1 MYITLMRGKY
11 RHTGH
16 VFVTFNKASVA
27 KEVIRR
33 LSKVR
38 LGRSGPNLKP

>member
-1 MYITLMRGKY
+1 MNTTLMRGTY

-16 VFVTFNKASVA
+16 AFVTFNKASIA

-33 LSKVR
+33 LSKV
-38 LGRSGPNLKP
+38 LLHT